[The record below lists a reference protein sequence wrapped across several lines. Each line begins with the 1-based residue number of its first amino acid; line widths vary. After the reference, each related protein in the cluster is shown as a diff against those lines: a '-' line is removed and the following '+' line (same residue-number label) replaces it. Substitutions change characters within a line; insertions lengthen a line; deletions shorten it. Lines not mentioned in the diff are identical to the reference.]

1 MGCIKISKTNKGE
14 SILFK
19 TIYNGVANGNEQLAT
34 FYYNW
39 FEDKTFD
46 KLFGFNYVDAYKKGI
61 QNERLDENGEP
72 LLIFDKDENK
82 YYFLDKNNNR
92 SYFPSSAKGISKIWT
107 GEQIKNVT
115 SRLVASY
122 IKRHLNVNF
131 NNIDFSTTNSLPKI
145 DKFIVFEINKKIKQL
160 EDITETGTEE
170 EAADA
175 YGRLLYLEEALENI
189 DELKD
194 LVIQKFKD
202 LTIDIKEDEDIEE
215 DLENNREGVIGKA
228 SFERSG
234 KSKVTTN
241 VKLRLSLLNNTE
253 KKDEIW
259 DDFTL
264 IDFDVVYSKLQDIL
278 SNEIP
283 LENEYLYDIYL
294 NKIQE
299 FSNYF
304 PYLKE
309 VYKSL
314 IDNKDENFRNEFIQG
329 FYKAKNTF
337 VNEKYSKTDKG
348 FSQNTIDLSNSID
361 KINIVKDMFINA
373 FNNKFTLGDNKIRE
387 DLKPYLSKITA
398 EVKQVFN
405 KASVLNN
412 KDKSNVEK
420 IENYKKYT
428 QQLLKN
434 LGLNISDDAFNYY
447 LDFPLNTNLKE
458 LSEKDR
464 IEIFNKINNLISK
477 LDNYVLKN
485 INDNLKLEINI
496 SKTFQS
502 TDEINKLIR
511 AQAFINNDMS
521 DVNLRIGGEKRWVF
535 SNPSHLH
542 MELERWKKDPS
553 ILLKNYYNDPY
564 QESSRWVEEWF
575 ELKDS
580 KNKDK
585 SFKELVEIG
594 RANLEKV
601 KLGILGEITLSGTKD
616 EFKKTT
622 DLSFKDYF
630 INNINSVLKTQSFV
644 RTITQADKSTE
655 FTFKS
660 LIKRLK
666 SFVGYNVEL
675 DEFEL
680 SDEVKKTYFNYYLS
694 ELKRA
699 LVAKEEVEEAIK
711 NNDYSKLTPHYH
723 YNYKKFLENPKSIEF
738 FNGNAFK
745 SQYFDKL
752 NNGSAKSN
760 IEKEIVDIIYNSNGT
775 LKIKDLTDFTLNKI
789 GLEDKFNNYLQ
800 TMITFEA
807 RKTLKEM
814 LSLGLIK
821 VENSLYINKLLD
833 INILDEYTQSNTP
846 NGISNAITKMAIDY
860 MINGIS
866 NNIEFSKLFTGD
878 VSYYKDSVDFK
889 KRVPATY
896 TDGKYLILKPGE
908 ESFNIATI
916 EAVIQDSPFLEAL
929 KKDNEINGIDEH
941 TIEMLSDINSTDA
954 QAWITPERWKFLKQ
968 RLGEWSEIHDSVF
981 KKMNFDK
988 NEIYTKEE
996 LKVAAQPL
1004 KGVYFYKINGKPTYL
1019 KYSQAVLSKSLIK
1032 GTDLERVF
1040 DKMTKND
1047 KGETLDYKD
1056 QIQELITFDGVKVGS
1071 ITPTKIHDNN
1081 GNLLPNEQL
1090 SFNVQTLNNHG
1101 WKLQQD
1107 LPTKNFKSTDVGSQI
1122 QKNILA
1128 GIKHYLNNSNFT
1140 YKGKKI
1146 TGQELNDE
1154 LVKTIGN
1161 LSDEGYK
1168 RLISKAGIDDKGNI
1182 INTKRFYK
1190 SLISELKSRGGS
1202 ENVIKA
1208 LEAETSLF
1216 GIPQTTGKIFQIF
1229 ASMIN
1234 KSVIKIQTNGG
1245 SFIQMADFGLTY
1257 NNIKQGK
1264 SGIILN
1270 PNIKG
1275 LNPPMIR
1282 TNEDGS
1288 RNVTPGSVFV
1298 PASFIAKYIPNWKDF
1313 TVDELFISYNGGHP
1327 IIDKRIQENII
1338 GYRIPNQGL
1347 PSNDSL
1353 QIAGILPE
1361 SAGDTIVAYVGIT
1374 SKTGSDYD
1382 IDKMYVMFPQYEQ
1395 VVHKEEEVFEQVEK
1409 VLRGINNEET
1419 LSNYKKFLDKFDNI
1433 DNDVLSS
1440 DFISEYNN
1448 VENKEDKTLF
1458 LRNIRKELINFIVN
1472 NSESKQVK
1480 LTFKDLNFTTTG
1492 LQYSTKGAKGEQN
1505 KLIEIY
1511 KSVLTNPEVYSDL
1524 MKSIDN
1530 DFIKKEI
1537 NNLKPEES
1545 NSFMNAMNPRD
1556 DVKLRY
1562 SFLGGKAGV
1571 GMEAN
1576 AMTDIWRTG
1585 KLIISNLANFTWGN
1599 YNMINKET
1607 ELDMEYSEE
1616 LSEEDLNYYVSE
1628 MIDSK
1633 APKER
1638 IEEFKKT
1645 IKKVKIGETL
1655 GTILNAFV
1663 DIAKDPYISKGN
1675 WTTST
1680 TNVGNLMIR
1689 MGVHPLYVVNFL
1701 ANPIISRYN
1710 QYQQDNEGLFD
1721 NQSGDTFNKFKQFII
1736 QDFIGDEEK
1745 GGKPIYSSLYVQY
1758 FNDLNI
1764 SELEDNV
1771 DILKKRDNVK
1781 TEVIK
1786 RLNNSEED
1794 YNKFFNLASSFY
1806 NQVYKPESL
1815 NLFDR
1820 MISQYGE
1827 FKLDLQYFRNQ
1838 IKNEKNT
1845 NLNFQI
1851 TLLNEFR
1858 NIQNSS
1864 KNLKTIVD
1872 FGKLDV
1878 NGVGKDPN
1886 GIFYLESLLDEIK
1899 INSEKTTDE
1908 NNKPI
1913 KGIIKGFDSKLQNT
1927 ILSKYY
1933 NNLLKIKDI
1942 LEKNS
1947 SMFPMSNENVRNLL
1961 SVMVDDITKSY
1972 SKKEEIYEKLS
1983 RQFKTYIY
1991 SKVFDIQDTEK
2002 ENILDNT
2009 HKTLQNFKEDVK
2021 DKYFIIDNLNISN
2034 DKIGLNNSD
2043 RSLEFQRLF
2052 TNSWEQLFEDH
2063 PDFAEQLVKYSF
2075 LTSGF
2080 NSNRTQFYSYIPYQY
2095 FIKLNINNKV
2105 KDIFNKSNFEE
2116 FENKFY
2122 LNNLTDTSI
2131 VKNVFDSDLKET
2143 LNNKFVLQSTTNK
2156 GQFIKVNEEFY
2167 RLVGISKTDKF
2178 IYVKIKNTPVSNNY
2192 NVELDLNNFDENML
2206 KTEQPI
2212 VNQEQEIKQSIET
2225 KQEVKSEVIKYSD
2238 EFFKQIDDNNIK
2250 EQLLNPKN
2258 KFTLLSKEQYG
2269 KDLDNVLGETIT
2281 KDNIEEAFNNPERV
2295 LENGSETEFLTNY
2308 YVEEDNNGYDYS
2320 QMSIKDI
2327 YEDYIKAKSI
2337 EEKEALRL
2345 FLNTKDFNLLS
2356 EEDVLK
2362 NYKNPNQ
2369 LSLFDQLEQDKQLW
2383 EEIKDKWIES
2393 GRTEAD
2399 FNSMNNEEREHIIEN
2414 CL

>member
-14 SILFK
+14 SILFN

-61 QNERLDENGEP
+61 QSERLDENGEP

-82 YYFLDKNNNR
+82 YYFLDKNNNK

-145 DKFIVFEINKKIKQL
+145 DKFIAFEINKKIKQL
-160 EDITETGTEE
+160 EEITETGTEE

-264 IDFDVVYSKLQDIL
+264 IDFNIVYSKLQDIL

-314 IDNKDENFRNEFIQG
+314 IDNKDENFRYEFIQG

-337 VNEKYSKTDKG
+337 VNEKYSKNEKG

-361 KINIVKDMFINA
+361 KINIVKEMFINA

-428 QQLLKN
+428 QQLLKK
-434 LGLNISDDAFNYY
+434 LGLNVSDNAFNYY
-447 LDFPLNTNLKE
+447 LDFPLNTNLEE
-458 LSEKDR
+458 LSENER

-477 LDNYVLKN
+477 LDNYILKN
-485 INDNLKLEINI
+485 INDNLKSEINI
-496 SKTFQS
+496 AKIFQS
-502 TDEINKLIR
+502 TNEINKLIR

-575 ELKDS
+575 ELKDP

-585 SFKELVEIG
+585 SFEELVEIG

-616 EFKKTT
+616 TFKKTT

-630 INNINSVLKTQSFV
+630 INNINSVLKHQGFV

-680 SDEVKKTYFNYYLS
+680 LDEVKKTYFNYYLS

-699 LVAKEEVEEAIK
+699 LIAKQEVEEAIK

-723 YNYKKFLENPKSIEF
+723 YNYKKFLENPDSIKS

-752 NNGSAKSN
+752 NNGNAKSN
-760 IEKEIVDIIYNSNGT
+760 IEKEIVDIVYNSNGT

-800 TMITFEA
+800 TMITSEA

-821 VENSLYINKLLD
+821 VENGLYVNKLLD
-833 INILDEYTQSNTP
+833 TNILDEYTQSNTP
-846 NGISNAITKMAIDY
+846 NGVSNAITKMAIDY

-866 NNIEFSKLFTGD
+866 NNVEFSKLFTGD
-878 VSYYKDSVDFK
+878 VAYYKDSVDFK

-916 EAVIQDSPFLEAL
+916 EAVMQDSPFLEAL

-941 TIEMLSDINSTDA
+941 TIQMLSDINSTDA

-981 KKMNFDK
+981 KKMNSDK
-988 NEIYTKEE
+988 NETYTKEE

-1040 DKMTKND
+1040 NQMSNNKID
-1047 KGETLDYKD
+1047 
-1056 QIQELITFDGVKVGS
+1056 ELITFDGVKVGS

-1081 GNLLPNEQL
+1081 GNLLPDEQL

-1107 LPTKNFKSTDVGSQI
+1107 LPTKNFKNTDVGSQI

-1168 RLISKAGIDDKGNI
+1168 RLINKAGIDDKGNI
-1182 INTKRFYK
+1182 INTKKFYK
-1190 SLISELKSRGGS
+1190 ALISELKSRGGS

-1234 KSVIKIQTNGG
+1234 KSIIKIQTNGG

-1257 NNIKQGK
+1257 NNIKQGN
-1264 SGIILN
+1264 SGIVLN

-1275 LNPPMIR
+1275 LKPPMIR

-1288 RNVTPGSVFV
+1288 RNVTPGSVFI
-1298 PASFIAKYIPNWKDF
+1298 PASFIAKHIPNWKDY
-1313 TVDELFISYNGGHP
+1313 TVNELFISYNGGHP

-1347 PSNDSL
+1347 PSNDAL

-1395 VVHKEEEVFEQVEK
+1395 TIDKEEEVFEQIEK

-1419 LSNYKKFLDKFDNI
+1419 LSNYKKFLNKFDII
-1433 DNDVLSS
+1433 DNEILSN
-1440 DFISEYNN
+1440 DFILEYNN
-1448 VENKEDKTLF
+1448 IENKEEKTLF
-1458 LRNIRKELINFIVN
+1458 LRNIRKELIKFIVD

-1480 LTFKDLNFTTTG
+1480 LTFKDLKFTARG
-1492 LQYSTKGAKGEQN
+1492 LKYSTKGFKGEQN

-1599 YNMINKET
+1599 YNIVNKET

-1628 MIDSK
+1628 MVDSNTS
-1633 APKER
+1633 KER
-1638 IEEFKKT
+1638 IEEFKNS

-1764 SELEDNV
+1764 SESEDNI

-1781 TEVIK
+1781 AEVIK
-1786 RLNNSEED
+1786 RLNNSEEE

-1820 MISQYGE
+1820 TRSQYGE
-1827 FKLDLQYFRNQ
+1827 FKLNLQYFRNQ
-1838 IKNEKNT
+1838 IKNEKDT

-1878 NGVGKDPN
+1878 NGIGKDPN

-1913 KGIIKGFDSKLQNT
+1913 KGIIKGFNSKLQNT

-1991 SKVFDIQDTEK
+1991 SKVFDIPNSEK
-2002 ENILDNT
+2002 ENILNNA
-2009 HKTLQNFKEDVK
+2009 HKTLQKFKEDTK
-2021 DKYFIIDNLNISN
+2021 DKYFIIDNLNISDN
-2034 DKIGLNNSD
+2034 KIGLNNSD

-2063 PDFAEQLVKYSF
+2063 PEFAEQLVKYSF

-2122 LNNLTDTSI
+2122 LNNLTDTTV
-2131 VKNVFDSDLKET
+2131 VKNVLDSDLEET
-2143 LNNKFVLQSTTNK
+2143 PNNEFTLQSTTNR

-2178 IYVKIKNTPVSNNY
+2178 MYVKIKNTPITNDY

-2212 VNQEQEIKQSIET
+2212 VNQEKEVET

-2238 EFFKQIDDNNIK
+2238 EFFKQIDDNNIRK
-2250 EQLLNPKN
+2250 QLLDPKN
-2258 KFTLLSKEQYG
+2258 KFTLLSIEQY
-2269 KDLDNVLGETIT
+2269 KNEDNEEIGSQIT
-2281 KDNIEEAFNNPERV
+2281 EENIEEALLNKDRILKDG
-2295 LENGSETEFLTNY
+2295 LEDIVEPVYILETDNGTIEF
-2308 YVEEDNNGYDYS
+2308 DS
-2320 QMSIKDI
+2320 SIKTLYEQDFLKEKDPQFKEEARLMLNKLGFDI
-2327 YEDYIKAKSI
+2327 KTQEEIEKS
-2337 EEKEALRL
+2337 
-2345 FLNTKDFNLLS
+2345 FKD
-2356 EEDVLK
+2356 
-2362 NYKNPNQ
+2362 PNQ
-2369 LSLFDQLEQDKQLW
+2369 LSLFDQLEEDKKLW

-2399 FNSMNNEEREHIIEN
+2399 FNSMNNEEREHTIKN

>member
-14 SILFK
+14 SILFN

-61 QNERLDENGEP
+61 QSERLDENGEP

-82 YYFLDKNNNR
+82 YYFLDKNNNK

-145 DKFIVFEINKKIKQL
+145 DKFIAFEINKKIKQL
-160 EDITETGTEE
+160 EEITETGTEE

-314 IDNKDENFRNEFIQG
+314 IDNKDENFRYEFIQG

-337 VNEKYSKTDKG
+337 VNEKYSKNEKG

-428 QQLLKN
+428 QQLLKK
-434 LGLNISDDAFNYY
+434 LGLNVSDNAFNYY
-447 LDFPLNTNLKE
+447 LDFPLNTNLEE
-458 LSEKDR
+458 LSENER

-477 LDNYVLKN
+477 LDNYILKN
-485 INDNLKLEINI
+485 INDNLKSEINI
-496 SKTFQS
+496 AKIFQS
-502 TDEINKLIR
+502 TNEINKLIR

-575 ELKDS
+575 ELKDP

-585 SFKELVEIG
+585 SFEELVEIG

-616 EFKKTT
+616 TFKKTT

-630 INNINSVLKTQSFV
+630 INNINSVLKHQGFV

-666 SFVGYNVEL
+666 SFVGYSVEL

-699 LVAKEEVEEAIK
+699 LIAKQEVEEAIK

-723 YNYKKFLENPKSIEF
+723 YNYKKFLENPDSIKS

-752 NNGSAKSN
+752 NNGNAKSN
-760 IEKEIVDIIYNSNGT
+760 IEKEIVDIVYNSNGT
-775 LKIKDLTDFTLNKI
+775 LKIKDLTNFTLNKI

-800 TMITFEA
+800 TMITSEA

-821 VENSLYINKLLD
+821 VENDLYINKLLD
-833 INILDEYTQSNTP
+833 TNILDEYTQSNTP
-846 NGISNAITKMAIDY
+846 NGVSNAITKMAIDY

-878 VSYYKDSVDFK
+878 VAYYKDSVDFK

-916 EAVIQDSPFLEAL
+916 EAVMQDSPFLEAL

-941 TIEMLSDINSTDA
+941 TIQMLSDINSTDA

-981 KKMNFDK
+981 KKMNSDK
-988 NEIYTKEE
+988 NETYTKEE

-1040 DKMTKND
+1040 NSMSNNEID
-1047 KGETLDYKD
+1047 
-1056 QIQELITFDGVKVGS
+1056 ELITFDGVKVGS

-1081 GNLLPNEQL
+1081 GNLLPDEQL

-1128 GIKHYLNNSNFT
+1128 GIKHYLNNSNFK
-1140 YKGKKI
+1140 YKGKNI

-1168 RLISKAGIDDKGNI
+1168 RLINKAGIDNNGNI
-1182 INTKRFYK
+1182 VNTKKFYK
-1190 SLISELKSRGGS
+1190 ALISELKSRGGS

-1234 KSVIKIQTNGG
+1234 KSIIKIQTNGG
-1245 SFIQMADFGLTY
+1245 SFIQMADFGLTF
-1257 NNIKQGK
+1257 NNIKQGN
-1264 SGIILN
+1264 SGIVLN

-1288 RNVTPGSVFV
+1288 RNVTPGSVFI
-1298 PASFIAKYIPNWKDF
+1298 PASFIAKYIPNWKDY
-1313 TVDELFISYNGGHP
+1313 TVNELFISYNGGHP

-1347 PSNDSL
+1347 PSNDAL

-1395 VVHKEEEVFEQVEK
+1395 TIDKEEEVFEQIEK

-1419 LSNYKKFLDKFDNI
+1419 LSNYKKFLNKFDII
-1433 DNDVLSS
+1433 DNEILSN
-1440 DFISEYNN
+1440 DFILEYNN
-1448 VENKEDKTLF
+1448 IENKEEKTLF
-1458 LRNIRKELINFIVN
+1458 LRNIRYE
-1472 NSESKQVK
+1472 
-1480 LTFKDLNFTTTG
+1480 
-1492 LQYSTKGAKGEQN
+1492 
-1505 KLIEIY
+1505 
-1511 KSVLTNPEVYSDL
+1511 
-1524 MKSIDN
+1524 
-1530 DFIKKEI
+1530 
-1537 NNLKPEES
+1537 
-1545 NSFMNAMNPRD
+1545 
-1556 DVKLRY
+1556 
-1562 SFLGGKAGV
+1562 
-1571 GMEAN
+1571 
-1576 AMTDIWRTG
+1576 
-1585 KLIISNLANFTWGN
+1585 
-1599 YNMINKET
+1599 
-1607 ELDMEYSEE
+1607 
-1616 LSEEDLNYYVSE
+1616 
-1628 MIDSK
+1628 
-1633 APKER
+1633 
-1638 IEEFKKT
+1638 
-1645 IKKVKIGETL
+1645 
-1655 GTILNAFV
+1655 
-1663 DIAKDPYISKGN
+1663 
-1675 WTTST
+1675 
-1680 TNVGNLMIR
+1680 
-1689 MGVHPLYVVNFL
+1689 
-1701 ANPIISRYN
+1701 
-1710 QYQQDNEGLFD
+1710 
-1721 NQSGDTFNKFKQFII
+1721 
-1736 QDFIGDEEK
+1736 
-1745 GGKPIYSSLYVQY
+1745 
-1758 FNDLNI
+1758 
-1764 SELEDNV
+1764 
-1771 DILKKRDNVK
+1771 
-1781 TEVIK
+1781 K
-1786 RLNNSEED
+1786 RLE
-1794 YNKFFNLASSFY
+1794 
-1806 NQVYKPESL
+1806 
-1815 NLFDR
+1815 
-1820 MISQYGE
+1820 
-1827 FKLDLQYFRNQ
+1827 
-1838 IKNEKNT
+1838 
-1845 NLNFQI
+1845 
-1851 TLLNEFR
+1851 
-1858 NIQNSS
+1858 
-1864 KNLKTIVD
+1864 
-1872 FGKLDV
+1872 
-1878 NGVGKDPN
+1878 
-1886 GIFYLESLLDEIK
+1886 
-1899 INSEKTTDE
+1899 
-1908 NNKPI
+1908 
-1913 KGIIKGFDSKLQNT
+1913 
-1927 ILSKYY
+1927 
-1933 NNLLKIKDI
+1933 
-1942 LEKNS
+1942 
-1947 SMFPMSNENVRNLL
+1947 
-1961 SVMVDDITKSY
+1961 
-1972 SKKEEIYEKLS
+1972 
-1983 RQFKTYIY
+1983 
-1991 SKVFDIQDTEK
+1991 
-2002 ENILDNT
+2002 
-2009 HKTLQNFKEDVK
+2009 
-2021 DKYFIIDNLNISN
+2021 
-2034 DKIGLNNSD
+2034 
-2043 RSLEFQRLF
+2043 
-2052 TNSWEQLFEDH
+2052 
-2063 PDFAEQLVKYSF
+2063 
-2075 LTSGF
+2075 
-2080 NSNRTQFYSYIPYQY
+2080 
-2095 FIKLNINNKV
+2095 
-2105 KDIFNKSNFEE
+2105 
-2116 FENKFY
+2116 
-2122 LNNLTDTSI
+2122 
-2131 VKNVFDSDLKET
+2131 
-2143 LNNKFVLQSTTNK
+2143 
-2156 GQFIKVNEEFY
+2156 
-2167 RLVGISKTDKF
+2167 
-2178 IYVKIKNTPVSNNY
+2178 
-2192 NVELDLNNFDENML
+2192 
-2206 KTEQPI
+2206 
-2212 VNQEQEIKQSIET
+2212 
-2225 KQEVKSEVIKYSD
+2225 
-2238 EFFKQIDDNNIK
+2238 
-2250 EQLLNPKN
+2250 
-2258 KFTLLSKEQYG
+2258 
-2269 KDLDNVLGETIT
+2269 
-2281 KDNIEEAFNNPERV
+2281 
-2295 LENGSETEFLTNY
+2295 
-2308 YVEEDNNGYDYS
+2308 
-2320 QMSIKDI
+2320 
-2327 YEDYIKAKSI
+2327 
-2337 EEKEALRL
+2337 
-2345 FLNTKDFNLLS
+2345 
-2356 EEDVLK
+2356 
-2362 NYKNPNQ
+2362 
-2369 LSLFDQLEQDKQLW
+2369 
-2383 EEIKDKWIES
+2383 
-2393 GRTEAD
+2393 
-2399 FNSMNNEEREHIIEN
+2399 
-2414 CL
+2414 